1 MKARQWLRKHWRILG
16 DFCKDMMNKAIQQK
30 SGKEP
35 KKKRKYIILLFLAVS
50 TILLIMNISV
60 QKEEV
65 TPQKMAFISCIGCLK
80 EPQSMPQVV
89 LKELQ
94 GMIQAVLKKPQHMS
108 QAVLEKH
115 FFKSELDKEL
125 DIGVATQE
133 DIENAGQRKNLKTL
147 RLAVN
152 ERLYINPITNLTD
165 LEELFISVGTKSPL
179 DLSPIGEMTQLK
191 TLYMFEYY
199 KQAHDVSSLLGNL
212 KELERLDV
220 MRFRVKDLS
229 FLRGMTKLKYLTVY
243 YVADADLAYLENAG
257 VLEDFLYLQG
267 YRIRNPECLSEATK
281 LRSIFLWEMEENPL
295 ERENID
301 MEVFSQMQALE
312 RMVLVQL
319 KIDDL
324 APISEL
330 PNLEEIILVDIGVE
344 DIRCL
349 ASLPNLKSLEI
360 YGENAEQLKEQ
371 AQQYLT
377 GLEFI
382 RVDESIPRM
391 YQ

>member
-1 MKARQWLRKHWRILG
+1 
-16 DFCKDMMNKAIQQK
+16 MMNRATQQK
-30 SGKEP
+30 SGKEPKKKP

-50 TILLIMNISV
+50 AILLIMNVSMH
-60 QKEEV
+60 KEEAA
-65 TPQKMAFISCIGCLK
+65 PQKMAFISCIGCLK
-80 EPQSMPQVV
+80 E
-89 LKELQ
+89 
-94 GMIQAVLKKPQHMS
+94 PQHMS

-125 DIGVATQE
+125 NIGVATQE
-133 DIENAGQRKNLKTL
+133 DIEKAGQRKNLKTL

-152 ERLYINPITNLTD
+152 ERLYINPIANLTD

-199 KQAHDVSSLLGNL
+199 EQTHDVSSILGNL

-229 FLRGMTKLKYLTVY
+229 FLCGMTKLKYLTVY
-243 YVADADLAYLENAG
+243 YVADADLAYLENAE

-267 YRIRNPECLSEATK
+267 YRIRNPECLAEATK

-301 MEVFSQMQALE
+301 MEAFSQMQTLE

-319 KIDDL
+319 KVEDL

-330 PNLEEIILVDIGVE
+330 PNLDEIILVDIGVE

-349 ASLPNLKSLEI
+349 ASLPNLKRLEI

>member
-1 MKARQWLRKHWRILG
+1 MKARQWLRKRWRILG
-16 DFCKDMMNKAIQQK
+16 DFYKNMMNKATQQK

-35 KKKRKYIILLFLAVS
+35 KKNRKYIIMLFLAVS
-50 TILLIMNISV
+50 ALLLFMNVSI
-60 QKEEV
+60 QKEEA
-65 TPQKMAFISCIGCLK
+65 TPQRMDFLSCIGCLK
-80 EPQSMPQVV
+80 EPQSMPQV
-89 LKELQ
+89 
-94 GMIQAVLKKPQHMS
+94 I
-108 QAVLEKH
+108 LEEH
-115 FFKSELDKEL
+115 FFKSEQGKEL

-133 DIENAGQRKNLKTL
+133 DIDKAGQRKNLKTL

-152 ERLYINPITNLTD
+152 ERLYINPITNLAD

-199 KQAHDVSSLLGNL
+199 EQAHDVSSLLGNL

-257 VLEDFLYLQG
+257 ELEDFLYLQG
-267 YRIRNPECLSEATK
+267 YRIRNPECLLEATK

-295 ERENID
+295 MREYID

-319 KIDDL
+319 KVEDL

-349 ASLPNLKSLEI
+349 ASLPKLKSLEI

-382 RVDESIPRM
+382 RVDESISRM

>member
-1 MKARQWLRKHWRILG
+1 
-16 DFCKDMMNKAIQQK
+16 MNKAIQQK

-50 TILLIMNISV
+50 ALILLMNVSIH
-60 QKEEV
+60 KEEA
-65 TPQKMAFISCIGCLK
+65 TPQEMNFVSCIGRLK
-80 EPQSMPQVV
+80 EPQ
-89 LKELQ
+89 
-94 GMIQAVLKKPQHMS
+94 GMIQV
-108 QAVLEKH
+108 VFEKL
-115 FFKSELDKEL
+115 FFKSELDI
-125 DIGVATQE
+125 DVATQV
-133 DIENAGQRKNLKTL
+133 DIERAGLCKNLKKL
-147 RLAVN
+147 QLAVN
-152 ERLYINPITNLTD
+152 ERLSIKPIANLTD

-199 KQAHDVSSLLGNL
+199 EQTHDVSSLLGNL

-243 YVADADLAYLENAG
+243 YVADADLSYLENAG

-267 YRIRNPECLSEATK
+267 YRIRNLECLSEATK

-295 ERENID
+295 MREYID

-319 KIDDL
+319 KVDDL
-324 APISEL
+324 TPISEL

-360 YGENAEQLKEQ
+360 YGKNAEQLKEQ

-382 RVDESIPRM
+382 RAEESIPRM

>member
-1 MKARQWLRKHWRILG
+1 
-16 DFCKDMMNKAIQQK
+16 MNKEVQQK

-50 TILLIMNISV
+50 ALILLMNVSV
-60 QKEEV
+60 HKEEV
-65 TPQKMAFISCIGCLK
+65 TPQKTAVISCISRLKEMQRIYQVVLK

-89 LKELQ
+89 LKN
-94 GMIQAVLKKPQHMS
+94 PQYMS
-108 QAVLEKH
+108 QAVMEKH
-115 FFKSELDKEL
+115 FIKSEQEEL
-125 DIGVATQE
+125 NIHVATQE
-133 DIENAGQRKNLKTL
+133 DIDIAGKLKNLKKL
-147 RLAVN
+147 LLAVN
-152 ERLYINPITNLTD
+152 ERLSIKPIANLTD

-199 KQAHDVSSLLGNL
+199 EQTHDVSSLLGNL

-243 YVADADLAYLENAG
+243 YVADADLSYLENAG

-267 YRIRNPECLSEATK
+267 YRIRNLECLSEATK

-295 ERENID
+295 MREYID

-319 KIDDL
+319 KVDDL
-324 APISEL
+324 TPISEL

-382 RVDESIPRM
+382 RADESIPRM
-391 YQ
+391 YQRHF